1 MLTSDET
8 NQISKDQKNLG
19 GKYVYKIRVNFTQPS
34 VSLKQ
39 RNIGSA
45 IDRQQNW
52 FYAHTHITSALW
64 DENFITC
71 TFGDILRS
79 LRSVSDKNYEKKQVL
94 GAKKYPI

>member
-1 MLTSDET
+1 MTKCYSHSKDLKKPYFSLSFMLTSDET

-45 IDRQQNW
+45 IDRQQN
-52 FYAHTHITSALW
+52 
-64 DENFITC
+64 
-71 TFGDILRS
+71 
-79 LRSVSDKNYEKKQVL
+79 
-94 GAKKYPI
+94 